1 MLQSLCVDGPDLV
14 DVEVQLRGLGGD
26 ALGDF
31 GELGVGAA
39 HDGAGA
45 GALWRAVIRAQ
56 TSHVITV

>member
-1 MLQSLCVDGPDLV
+1 MLEPLCVDGPDLV

-26 ALGDF
+26 AFGDL

-45 GALWRAVIRAQ
+45 GALWRAVIRSQ
-56 TSHVITV
+56 TSNVITV